1 MDMWTRK
8 IITAS
13 LTAPVY
19 SFLLACWVV
28 IPQYPDSGGVSDTV
42 NGLLMLTA
50 AYLAVSF
57 PVIVTYGVF
66 TSVFSDWVTRRMSK
80 RFGPLVSFGLHI
92 GFGLVLLWLSLG
104 AALLYW
110 AIDRYL
116 TYKGCRFGSRQ
127 VWSSLVIPV
136 GVIVMAVGIVY
147 LIGVMQDVM
156 HRLHG

>member
-1 MDMWTRK
+1 MSMWARK
-8 IITAS
+8 IVAAS
-13 LTAPVY
+13 LTAPIY
-19 SFLLACWVV
+19 ALLLACWVV

-57 PVIVTYGVF
+57 PVIVTYGVL

-116 TYKGCRFGSRQ
+116 TYKGCRFGTRQ

-136 GVIVMAVGIVY
+136 GVIVTAVGIVY